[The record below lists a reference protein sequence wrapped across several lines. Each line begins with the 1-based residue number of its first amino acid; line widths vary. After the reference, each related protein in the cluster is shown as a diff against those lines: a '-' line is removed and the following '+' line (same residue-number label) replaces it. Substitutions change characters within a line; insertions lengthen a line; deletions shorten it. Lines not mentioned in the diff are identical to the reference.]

1 MHHAM
6 VGTIIRR
13 VFKAAL
19 AAWLVL
25 AAVVPAAA
33 QTQDH
38 QYSAEDI
45 QAGYRLYASQCALCH
60 GQNGDGVAGVN
71 LPRQQFRRASSDDDI
86 RNVVSTGVVAAGMP
100 AFKLQ
105 PAELDGIVAFIQIG
119 RAHV

>member
-45 QAGYRLYASQCALCH
+45 QATLAAADAVFASL
-60 GQNGDGVAGVN
+60 
-71 LPRQQFRRASSDDDI
+71 
-86 RNVVSTGVVAAGMP
+86 
-100 AFKLQ
+100 
-105 PAELDGIVAFIQIG
+105 
-119 RAHV
+119 